1 MITYLQGIS
10 KMKCVI
16 SLACLLVLVVGCQ
29 AQTVNPEPPIP
40 TGEGQQVSSLD
51 PILKRFDEIDKSN
64 ANVEQRITLVQ
75 EQIIKVNQQMQG
87 LHQRNLQLL
96 QALQQM
102 QLSMT
107 QITAIPKPVEPEKQ
121 EKAIKGDNEVNSG
134 DLAQSE
140 EQAASDQRAL
150 ESAVKLEELIA
161 RLEQYSNEQKDEQLT
176 EGTQVKEESD
186 PFSADQE
193 AAGFRLVSAYTPK
206 GQWVIFKY
214 DEQTGLTWNAQDGG
228 WIEVEELESLPASV
242 YQVVLRPASGD
253 VKGYVAARIDRETGR
268 SWWLRGNVW
277 ESFE

>member
-1 MITYLQGIS
+1 
-10 KMKCVI
+10 MKHLVV
-16 SLACLLVLVVGCQ
+16 LACHLALVVGCQ
-29 AQTVNPEPPIP
+29 AQAVNPEQPAPSV
-40 TGEGQQVSSLD
+40 GAQQFDSSGLV
-51 PILKRFDEIDKSN
+51 LKRFDEMDKSN
-64 ANVEQRITLVQ
+64 ARVEQRITLVQ
-75 EQIIKVNQQMQG
+75 EQVIKLNQQMQG

-107 QITAIPKPVEPEKQ
+107 QLTAGSK
-121 EKAIKGDNEVNSG
+121 S
-134 DLAQSE
+134 AQSSMPAE
-140 EQAASDQRAL
+140 LSSSDGTLKPDEQALS
-150 ESAVKLEELIA
+150 SATKLEALIS
-161 RLEQYSNEQKDEQLT
+161 RLEQ
-176 EGTQVKEESD
+176 
-186 PFSADQE
+186 FAADQE
-193 AAGFRLVSAYTPK
+193 AGGSTGKSKVTEEFKLSSTELDAGGFRLVSAYTPK

-228 WIEVEELESLPASV
+228 WMEVGELEPLPASV